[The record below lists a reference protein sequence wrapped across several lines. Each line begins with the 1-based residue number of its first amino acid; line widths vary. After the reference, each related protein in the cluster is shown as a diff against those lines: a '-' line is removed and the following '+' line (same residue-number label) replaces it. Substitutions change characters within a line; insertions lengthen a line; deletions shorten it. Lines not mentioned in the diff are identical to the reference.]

1 MSSQNYE
8 ENKSNAS
15 ATDHTTPHA
24 EMRSYQES
32 DPLKLP
38 VRPPPPMAYEE
49 GPPPMPPQYQM
60 SYGPPD
66 AQFSQG
72 PDFQSQQAIFIT
84 PLQPTKEPD
93 NLIYS
98 LFTLMCCF
106 LPLGIAA
113 FVFSIK
119 TQEANRNGNATA
131 AQKNSKLSRMMA
143 HIAFGFGL
151 VIWTLYITILT
162 LRAKKH
168 SEMIDH
174 VLVNLSTNNP

>member
-1 MSSQNYE
+1 MSTQNYE
-8 ENKSNAS
+8 EIESNAS
-15 ATDHTTPHA
+15 ATNTASYA
-24 EMRSYQES
+24 EMHSYQES
-32 DPLKLP
+32 VPLKLP
-38 VRPPPPMAYEE
+38 VRPPPPMAYGA
-49 GPPPMPPQYQM
+49 GPPPVPPQYQT

-72 PDFQSQQAIFIT
+72 SDFQSQQAIFIT

-98 LFTLMCCF
+98 IFTLMCCF

-131 AQKNSKLSRMMA
+131 ARKNSRLSRMMA
-143 HIAFGFGL
+143 HIAFGSGL

-162 LRAKKH
+162 IRAKKH
-168 SEMIDH
+168 SEMIDLI
-174 VLVNLSTNNP
+174 LVNLSTSSP